1 MYKPRLFQIL
11 RILIVVG
18 ALLGSYFLMKL
29 TILFLYPLLLAVI
42 ISFVIDPF
50 VSFFEKRLKFPRFVA
65 TIIVIIVMFLIIIGT
80 LLLVITEVFQ
90 GTAYLADKVP
100 AQFQVFIHFAEEIL
114 NTKVL
119 PLYHKVISF
128 FHTLDPSQQIT
139 ISENIKH
146 FTNQIASTGA
156 DLLQNFLLKIPVV
169 LSFLPN
175 SITVFM
181 FTVLATIL
189 ITNDL
194 SRLKQAV
201 KKVTPS
207 SARSST
213 KHIFQHIKKA
223 FSGFIKAQLMLVFI
237 TASIIFIGL
246 LFLGVDHV
254 LTIVLLAMVLDLI
267 PFIGTG
273 VIFIPWIIYLFITAN
288 YQMTISLTILYMI
301 IIISRQILEP
311 KILSSNMGMHP
322 LVALIGL
329 FVGFQ
334 LWGLLGILIAPVML
348 VLLNALYQA
357 GVMKQIGLF
366 IKG

>member
-1 MYKPRLFQIL
+1 
-11 RILIVVG
+11 
-18 ALLGSYFLMKL
+18 MKL
-29 TILFLYPLLLAVI
+29 TILFLYPLLLAVL

-50 VSFFEKRLKFPRFVA
+50 VTFFEERLKFPRFIA
-65 TIIVIIVMFLIIIGT
+65 TIIVIIVMFLIIIGI

-90 GTAYLADKVP
+90 GTTYLADKVP
-100 AQFQVFIHFAEEIL
+100 AQFQVFIHFVEEML
-114 NTKVL
+114 NTKIL
-119 PLYHKVISF
+119 PLYHKIISF
-128 FHTLDPSQQIT
+128 FHALDPSQQIT
-139 ISENIKH
+139 INENIKH
-146 FTNQIASTGA
+146 FTNQIALTGA
-156 DLLQNFLLKIPVV
+156 NLLQSVLLKIPVV

-194 SRLKQAV
+194 SGLKQAV
-201 KKVTPS
+201 QKVTPS
-207 SARSST
+207 SARSSA
-213 KHIFQHIKKA
+213 KQIFHHIKKA
-223 FSGFIKAQLMLVFI
+223 FSGFIKAQLILVFI

-254 LTIVLLAMVLDLI
+254 LTIVLIAMVLDLI

-273 VIFIPWIIYLFITAN
+273 VIFVPWIIYLFITAN
-288 YQMTISLTILYMI
+288 YSMTISLTILYMI

-311 KILSSNMGMHP
+311 KILSSNMGIHP
-322 LVALIGL
+322 LAALIGL
-329 FVGFQ
+329 FISIQ
-334 LWGLLGILIAPVML
+334 LWGLIGLLIAPVML

-357 GVMKQIGLF
+357 GVLKQIGLF